1 MACIMPA
8 KSIVLFVVLAVMS
21 PGACWNPPVGYVPG
35 SLKLNAKPVWP
46 SGKRCSFGYGGWPKH
61 AQHVHARLE
70 QLERENEQLHK
81 KNSELSAE
89 LYAKE
94 LETELLYAAQ
104 QYTNDAK
111 KETNLRKEVQS
122 ARWLENDTF
131 IVLYKL
137 VQE

>member
-8 KSIVLFVVLAVMS
+8 KSIVLLVVLAVMS

-35 SLKLNAKPVWP
+35 SRKLNAKPPWRAA
-46 SGKRCSFGYGGWPKH
+46 KRCSFGYGGWPKH

-70 QLERENEQLHK
+70 QLERENEQLCK

-94 LETELLYAAQ
+94 LENELLYSAQ
-104 QYTNDAK
+104 KYADDGQNEPK
-111 KETNLRKEVQS
+111 LRKEVQS

>member
-8 KSIVLFVVLAVMS
+8 KSIVVFVVLAVMS
-21 PGACWNPPVGYVPG
+21 PSACWNPPVGYVPG
-35 SLKLNAKPVWP
+35 SPKLRAKPAWP
-46 SGKRCSFGYGGWPKH
+46 AAPRCSFGYGGRPT
-61 AQHVHARLE
+61 
-70 QLERENEQLHK
+70 QLQRENEQLRK
-81 KNSELSAE
+81 KNRELSAE

-137 VQE
+137 V